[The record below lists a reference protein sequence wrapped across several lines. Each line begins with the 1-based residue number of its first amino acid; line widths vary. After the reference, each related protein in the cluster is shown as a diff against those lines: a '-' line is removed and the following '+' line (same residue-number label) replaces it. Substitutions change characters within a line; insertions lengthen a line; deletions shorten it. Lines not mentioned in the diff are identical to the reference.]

1 MLTESQEL
9 SCILLIARLTVIPMS
24 RPATGRTTKL
34 VRVPIRFE
42 AQVKAYIRKLKEKE
56 ARVQQ
61 GQK

>member
-1 MLTESQEL
+1 
-9 SCILLIARLTVIPMS
+9 MS

-42 AQVKAYIRKLKEKE
+42 DQVKAFIRKLKEDE
-56 ARVQQ
+56 ALKQAQQ

>member
-1 MLTESQEL
+1 
-9 SCILLIARLTVIPMS
+9 MS

-42 AQVKAYIRKLKEKE
+42 TQVKAYIRQLKEEE

-61 GQK
+61 EQEQT